1 MEKNFDEVIA
11 DMLIQLDSIERRMS
25 EADERNRAFDTKMQL
40 TIKRMVKA
48 ESRLEAQERRM
59 EAFDKRVETQER
71 RMEAFDKKLEQS
83 IKNQKEFSEVQSQ
96 MNKYF
101 LDCIKNNPQKR

>member
-1 MEKNFDEVIA
+1 MERNYDEVIS
-11 DMLIQLDSIERRMS
+11 DMLIQLVKIESQIENNQTFMDKMNKRM
-25 EADERNRAFDTKMQL
+25 DL

-48 ESRLEAQERRM
+48 ESHLDATH
-59 EAFDKRVETQER
+59 K

-83 IKNQKEFSEVQSQ
+83 IKNQQEFSEVQSR

-101 LDCIKNNPQKR
+101 LSIIEKNSGKKL